1 MAHLA
6 FDFGLSNIGV
16 AVTEPRAG
24 TASALRDVRA
34 RDGVPVW
41 PDVDRLVREWR
52 PEGFV
57 VGLPLNMDSTESEM
71 SAAARRFGAR
81 LAKRYAIDVQFA
93 DERLSTFEAVAR
105 GGGHAVAAQVIA
117 ETWLNSLFSCEGPAP
132 RARLFSCE
140 GPAPR
145 APRGE

>member
-24 TASALRDVRA
+24 TASALREVKA

-41 PDVDRLVREWR
+41 PALDRLVREWR
-52 PEGFV
+52 PKGFV
-57 VGLPLNMDSTESEM
+57 VGLPLNMDATESDM
-71 SAAARRFGAR
+71 SAAARRFGTR
-81 LAKRYAIDVQFA
+81 LTKRYAIDVRFA

-117 ETWLNSLFSCEGPAP
+117 ETWLNSQPSASAATQMARECGETGP
-132 RARLFSCE
+132 
-140 GPAPR
+140 
-145 APRGE
+145 